1 MAFPRRRLPA
11 GMSAQRAAVWLWL
24 AAALGPA
31 APNAGD
37 ILRMYPD
44 PQRLVAERRTVDLS
58 LILTKR
64 QLGALLAT
72 EPEDFSARLA
82 DCRRQGVQVTCFD
95 EDDYPPLL
103 REIPSPPP
111 VLYWRGDIAA
121 ARGFA
126 FAIVGAR
133 KPSSYGVEA
142 TALIAKTLAEA
153 GVTLVSGLASGL
165 DGEAHK
171 AALAANAPTVAC
183 IAFGHDKCYPASH
196 RALKADIE
204 RRGLVLGEYPPGTP
218 PSPGAFLQRN
228 RLIAGLSRGVCV
240 AEARRRSGTMNTV
253 SQALAYGRDVFAV
266 PGSIFSPLSEGTNHL
281 LAEGACVA
289 TDGAEILEYYGL
301 RRREPSAEDK
311 TDAPA
316 QPALSEEAKRMA
328 KAVGAKEKTLAQLCA
343 ESGLATGAAMAAL
356 TELELAG
363 KVRALAGRRYV
374 LR

>member
-1 MAFPRRRLPA
+1 
-11 GMSAQRAAVWLWL
+11 MSAQRAAVWLWL

-142 TALIAKTLAEA
+142 TALIAKRW
-153 GVTLVSGLASGL
+153 
-165 DGEAHK
+165 
-171 AALAANAPTVAC
+171 PR
-183 IAFGHDKCYPASH
+183 
-196 RALKADIE
+196 RA
-204 RRGLVLGEYPPGTP
+204 
-218 PSPGAFLQRN
+218 
-228 RLIAGLSRGVCV
+228 
-240 AEARRRSGTMNTV
+240 
-253 SQALAYGRDVFAV
+253 
-266 PGSIFSPLSEGTNHL
+266 
-281 LAEGACVA
+281 
-289 TDGAEILEYYGL
+289 
-301 RRREPSAEDK
+301 
-311 TDAPA
+311 
-316 QPALSEEAKRMA
+316 
-328 KAVGAKEKTLAQLCA
+328 
-343 ESGLATGAAMAAL
+343 
-356 TELELAG
+356 
-363 KVRALAGRRYV
+363 
-374 LR
+374 

>member
-1 MAFPRRRLPA
+1 
-11 GMSAQRAAVWLWL
+11 MSAQRAAVWLWL

-44 PQRLVAERRTVDLS
+44 PQRLVAERHTVDLS

-153 GVTLVSGLASGL
+153 GVTLVSGLANGL